1 MGNLKHTQGEWFA
14 CCKDQKPHF
23 VFSKGGEVTICA
35 PCQKQEMQ
43 DDLSDDEFRA
53 NAKLIASAHDLLAAS
68 NNLINKFGST
78 KQVKELGIEKELNEL
93 INAIQK
99 ATK

>member
-53 NAKLIASAHDLLAAS
+53 NAKLIASAPELLEALIEFV
-68 NNLINKFGST
+68 NLETGNISALKT
-78 KQVKELGIEKELNEL
+78 TPKQRLEKA